1 MRAEASGTLQGLLH
15 LPFLNQPWI
24 SAEQDIRH
32 LPSVELRRA
41 GIYGRRH
48 KPVLETVAEG
58 RCLVCQCP
66 GNESHDGIRKQCGR
80 NLSPADH
87 IVSD

>member
-1 MRAEASGTLQGLLH
+1 MRTQPSGALQSLLH
-15 LPFLNQPWI
+15 LPFLNQPRI
-24 SAEQDIRH
+24 PAEQDIRH
-32 LPSVELRRA
+32 LPPVELRRP
-41 GIYGRRH
+41 GIYRRLH
-48 KPVLETVAEG
+48 QTVLEAVAEG

-66 GNESHDGIRKQCGR
+66 GNKPHDGIRKQCGR